1 MILRAA
7 LYVSLTSECDGGFL
21 ARNKSLSTNRNP
33 VQQEEAAIRQKHKEK
48 PGRGTGWLKGLT
60 ERLSLRDSLRYLV
73 LQA

>member
-48 PGRGTGWLKGLT
+48 PGRGTG
-60 ERLSLRDSLRYLV
+60 
-73 LQA
+73 